1 MICQQHQY
9 ELEDFQLKRLMASD
23 AVKLTREKIIHLN
36 SYERAC
42 TTVICSYGTAW
53 KVWWVEPT

>member
-36 SYERAC
+36 SYERAR
-42 TTVICSYGTAW
+42 TTVFCSYGTAW